1 MPMTTQQKIKP
12 QRQKVQKKKKKIK
25 TDIQQ
30 KPAHTNQDDLD
41 NQQPG
46 QKLVTFEKFSIL
58 FAEQDKSENEERC

>member
-12 QRQKVQKKKKKIK
+12 QRQKVQKKKKIK

-58 FAEQDKSENEERC
+58 FPEQDKSENDERC